1 MEVELAADHSLL
13 ICCGENGEDDQE
25 DSVVDEASI
34 AVSEVLFPFGL
45 FKVALL
51 VVDGRVRARPVESAS
66 SPQIWWRLVNSSRR
80 LVDSGILLGQ
90 LPRNLLSVRRCLVRA
105 LVQAL
110 LSLSRNFHYAARI

>member
-1 MEVELAADHSLL
+1 VEVELAADHSLL

-66 SPQIWWRLVNSSRR
+66 SPQIWWRLV
-80 LVDSGILLGQ
+80 DSGILLGQ

-110 LSLSRNFHYAARI
+110 LSLSRNLHYATRI